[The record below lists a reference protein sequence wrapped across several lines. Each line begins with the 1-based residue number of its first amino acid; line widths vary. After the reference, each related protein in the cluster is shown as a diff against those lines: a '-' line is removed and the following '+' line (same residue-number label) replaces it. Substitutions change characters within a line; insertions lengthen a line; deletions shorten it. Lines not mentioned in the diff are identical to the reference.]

1 MRVRRLRKRLP
12 TVPDFG
18 DRHRQGV
25 RIAEDLRSLLDA
37 MVANA
42 IVDGIAAKDRT
53 ELSALSGLPE
63 ARVTATLRL
72 GEESGVFERRVR
84 TRSDGDDEVR
94 WQLAARFVE
103 LDRRFAGVPGA
114 RSMFSRALTKA
125 GAPPAPD
132 PRTNAEFPLL
142 TAR

>member
-1 MRVRRLRKRLP
+1 MRVRWLRKRLP

-25 RIAEDLRSLLDA
+25 GIAEDLRSLLDA

-42 IVDGIAAKDRT
+42 IVDGVAAKDRT

-63 ARVTATLRL
+63 ARVAATLRL

-94 WQLAARFVE
+94 WQLAPRFVE
-103 LDRRFAGVPGA
+103 LDRRVGGVRGA
-114 RSMFSRALTKA
+114 CSVVFRGLAKGR
-125 GAPPAPD
+125 G
-132 PRTNAEFPLL
+132 
-142 TAR
+142 